1 MDYFDTYKK
10 RVSGNGNVVG
20 NTKTVLDGAFASSP
34 FLEEVVINGAVY
46 KAVITQGKDSDE
58 KNILLPHSN
67 LIDIGS
73 LVIINDKQY
82 LVTDFQGEGIYSIY
96 PNASVELCNETVKI
110 EFKTKEKL
118 IGHDSKGRPIYDY
131 IDLPPLQL
139 PAIVE
144 KTNVVESMNDA
155 INIDEDRVKVTVSY
169 RDIDSVD
176 YFRVGDERFNIV
188 STDKTKSIDG
198 VGLLILIGER
208 STD

>member
-10 RVSGNGNVVG
+10 RVSSKSNVVS
-20 NTKTVLDGAFASSP
+20 NTKTVLDKAFTTSP
-34 FLEEVVINGAVY
+34 FLEEVVINGATY
-46 KAVITQGKDSDE
+46 EAIITQGRESNE

-73 LVIINDKQY
+73 LVFINDKQY

-110 EFKTKEKL
+110 EFKSKEKL
-118 IGHDSKGRPIYDY
+118 IGHDSKGRPIYEY
-131 IDLPPLQL
+131 IDLPPLLL
-139 PAIVE
+139 PAVVE

-169 RDIDSVD
+169 RDISSVD
-176 YFRVGDERFNIV
+176 YFRVGDERFTIV

>member
-10 RVSGNGNVVG
+10 RVSGKSNVVS
-20 NTKTVLDGAFASSP
+20 NTKTVLDKAFSSSP
-34 FLEEVVINGAVY
+34 FLEEVVINGVTYEAI
-46 KAVITQGKDSDE
+46 ITQGKESNE

-96 PNASVELCNETVKI
+96 PNAEVELCNETVKI

-118 IGHDSKGRPIYDY
+118 IGHDSKGRPIYEY
-131 IDLPPLQL
+131 VDLSPLLL

-144 KTNVVESMNDA
+144 KTNVVESMNDS
-155 INIDEDRVKVTVSY
+155 INVDEDRVKVTVSY
-169 RDIDSVD
+169 RELDNVS
-176 YFRVGDERFNIV
+176 YFRVGNERFNIV
-188 STDKTKSIDG
+188 STDKTKSLNG